1 MLAGRELN
9 LSGTPG
15 RPPVI
20 GPIAGTNYYDI
31 EPASIASAV
40 RNALARARAE
50 RPLFDPALRSIAFP
64 LFGAGRGALDPAVS
78 FAWLWTA
85 LERDIREHGPWEV
98 HFVTR
103 RRLLADLIVAKLR
116 EAGAIAPEDD

>member
-1 MLAGRELN
+1 M
-9 LSGTPG
+9 
-15 RPPVI
+15 
-20 GPIAGTNYYDI
+20 PIVGTNYYDI
-31 EPASIASAV
+31 EPASIATAV
-40 RNALARARAE
+40 RNALALARAE
-50 RPLFDPALRSIAFP
+50 QALFDPALSSIAFP

-85 LERDIREHGPWEV
+85 LEREIRQYGPWEV

-103 RRLLADLIVAKLR
+103 RRPLADLIVAKLH